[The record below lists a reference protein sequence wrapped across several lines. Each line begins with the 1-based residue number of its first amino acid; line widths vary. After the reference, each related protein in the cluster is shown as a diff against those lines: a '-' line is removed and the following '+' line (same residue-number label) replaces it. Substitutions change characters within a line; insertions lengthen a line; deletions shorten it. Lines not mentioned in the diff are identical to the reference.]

1 MYLKFC
7 ISYVVIR
14 YPKDKT
20 LLKNMNFAEFQ
31 NVELFSFL
39 NECFANS
46 IIFVVCSLLVL
57 AYFHS

>member
-1 MYLKFC
+1 
-7 ISYVVIR
+7 
-14 YPKDKT
+14 
-20 LLKNMNFAEFQ
+20 MNFAEFQ

-39 NECFANS
+39 NECFAKS